1 MCSSEFMNSSKEA
14 RTRSHM
20 KMKMLVFAILAAFA
34 VQGISAQDAKPKEG
48 AAKRKGEKPAAA
60 ATTTEAPDAKAKLVA
75 AEDALGMR
83 RGPQR
88 VDAYTTLEYWA
99 TGTTNA
105 IGQAYSP
112 DKPWP
117 AFKATVH
124 TSLSYAVPAM
134 RIDITRTNPDGPIQG
149 GGGLPLAAPQRQIT
163 VVSGKAAWNESV
175 PGAGFLPNT
184 TANPALGAADD
195 RLMALWTTPV
205 GFLKT
210 AVRNGDQTKV
220 STENG
225 TTTITTPIIG
235 LPVTATLDAKS
246 LITKIEWKS
255 DNPVLGDMMNEIDY
269 SGYKD
274 LGEIQ
279 SDALFPEH
287 ILEKQGGFP
296 VMDLTV
302 TKTDPNNPYVVFPVP
317 DNVEKAFAAGGGP
330 APVKVDTSKV
340 ADGVYFLTGGTH
352 NSVAVEFKNY
362 VVLVECPLNDERSM
376 AVIDAVKKAIPNK
389 PIKYVIDTHHHF
401 DHSGGLRA
409 CVANGSTIVTYTPN
423 KAYFEKVWA
432 NPHTVHPDELSKSK
446 KKPVIEAVGE
456 KRVFTEATQTMDIYH
471 LTGSDHTDTMLVVY
485 LPKAKTLIE
494 ADVWNPA
501 APNAPMPKPSKEN
514 INLVNFIKAQ
524 KLDVE
529 TILPIHGRQ
538 VDNGRP
544 G

>member
-1 MCSSEFMNSSKEA
+1 
-14 RTRSHM
+14 M
-20 KMKMLVFAILAAFA
+20 KMKMLVFAVLTAFA
-34 VQGISAQDAKPKEG
+34 VQGLSAQDAAPKKD
-48 AAKRKGEKPAAA
+48 AAKKKGNKPAAA
-60 ATTTEAPDAKAKLVA
+60 AAPSTGPDAKTTLVA

-124 TSLSYAVPAM
+124 ASLSYAVPAM

-163 VVSGKAAWNESV
+163 VVSEKYAWNESV

-184 TANPALGAADD
+184 TAVPAPDAVND
-195 RLMALWTTPV
+195 RLMAIWTTPV
-205 GFLKT
+205 GFLKM

-220 STENG
+220 ATEG
-225 TTTITTPIIG
+225 GVTTITTPILG
-235 LPVTATLDAKS
+235 YPVTATLDAKN
-246 LITKIEWKS
+246 LITKMEWKS

-287 ILEKQGGFP
+287 IVEKQGGFP
-296 VMDLTV
+296 VLDYTV
-302 TKTDPNNPYVVFPVP
+302 SKTDPNNPYVVFPVP
-317 DNVEKAFAAGGGP
+317 DNVEKAAAAGP
-330 APVKVDTSKV
+330 APIKVDTAKV
-340 ADGVYFLTGGTH
+340 ADGVYFLSGGTH

-362 VVLVECPLNDERSM
+362 VALVECPLNDDRSL
-376 AVIDAVKKAIPNK
+376 AVIDAVKKTIPNK
-389 PIKYVIDTHHHF
+389 PIKYVIVTHHHF
-401 DHSGGLRA
+401 DHSGGIRA
-409 CVANGSTIVTYTPN
+409 CVANGSTLVTYTPN
-423 KAYFEKVWA
+423 VAYFQKVLA
-432 NPHTVHPDELSKSK
+432 YPHTIKPDALSKSN
-446 KKPVIEAVGE
+446 KKPVIEAVAE
-456 KRVFTEATQTMDIYH
+456 KRSITDGTQDMEIYH

-485 LPKAKTLIE
+485 LPKSKTLIE
-494 ADVWNPA
+494 ADAWTPA
-501 APNAPMPKPSKEN
+501 AANAPMPKPNKEN
-514 INLVNFIKAQ
+514 INLANFIKNQ

-529 TILPIHGRQ
+529 TILPLHGRQ
-538 VDNGRP
+538 ETMADLNKLVGGGSGN
-544 G
+544 

>member
-1 MCSSEFMNSSKEA
+1 M
-14 RTRSHM
+14 RTTM
-20 KMKMLVFAILAAFA
+20 KMKMLVFAVLAAFA
-34 VQGISAQDAKPKEG
+34 VQGLSAQDAKPK
-48 AAKRKGEKPAAA
+48 AAAGKKDAAA
-60 ATTTEAPDAKAKLVA
+60 AAPAAPAVDSVKILNA

-83 RGPQR
+83 RGPAR
-88 VDAYTTLEYWA
+88 VDAYTTLEFWA

-117 AFKATVH
+117 EFKVTNYHV
-124 TSLSYAVPAM
+124 SLSYAVPAM
-134 RIDITRTNPDGPIQG
+134 RIDITRTNPDGPVQG
-149 GGGLPLAAPQRQIT
+149 GGGLPLAAPQRAIT
-163 VVSGKAAWNESV
+163 VVSGKAAWNENV

-184 TANPALGAADD
+184 VANPAVGAQDD

-205 GFLKT
+205 GFLKM
-210 AVRNGDQTKV
+210 AAKNGDATKV
-220 STENG
+220 TTEG
-225 TTTITTPIIG
+225 GATVITTPILG
-235 LPVTATLDAKS
+235 MPVSATLDAKN

-279 SDALFPEH
+279 SDALFPAR
-287 ILEKQGGFP
+287 ITEKQGGFP
-296 VMDLTV
+296 VLDLTV

-317 DNVEKAFAAGGGP
+317 DNVEKAFAAGP
-330 APVKVDTSKV
+330 APVKVDVSKV
-340 ADGVYFLTGGTH
+340 ADGVYFLAGGTH
-352 NSVAVEFKNY
+352 NSVAVEFKDY
-362 VVLVECPLNDERSM
+362 VALVECPLNDERSL
-376 AVIDAVKKAIPNK
+376 AVIDAVKKTIPNK

-401 DHSGGLRA
+401 DHTGGLRA

-432 NPHTVHPDELSKSK
+432 NPHTVVPDALSKSK
-446 KKPVIEAVGE
+446 KKPVIETVAE
-456 KRVFTEATQTMDIYH
+456 KRVFTDATQSMELYH
-471 LTGSDHTDTMLVVY
+471 LTGSDHTDTMLVIY

-501 APNAPMPKPSKEN
+501 AANAPTPKPSKEN

-524 KLDVE
+524 KLDVQ

-538 VDNGRP
+538 VTMADLNKVVGS
-544 G
+544 GSGN